1 MGLALDD
8 GVQVSMNLTDYRR
21 TSVLTAFEAVR
32 SRAVAAGAA
41 VRESEVVGLVPE
53 DALTALAREVLV
65 APRLTRSQ
73 VLEAQILDG
82 LLA

>member
-1 MGLALDD
+1 
-8 GVQVSMNLTDYRR
+8 
-21 TSVLTAFEAVR
+21 
-32 SRAVAAGAA
+32 